1 MLQGLLPCI
10 LGRHHQNPSQLSK
23 VVGLT
28 MAPTALPHGEGQPRV
43 DRDIY
48 SHSGHLKKGC

>member
-23 VVGLT
+23 VVGLA
-28 MAPTALPHGEGQPRV
+28 MAPTTLPHGEGQPRV
-43 DRDIY
+43 GRAIY
-48 SHSGHLKKGC
+48 SHSEHLKKGC